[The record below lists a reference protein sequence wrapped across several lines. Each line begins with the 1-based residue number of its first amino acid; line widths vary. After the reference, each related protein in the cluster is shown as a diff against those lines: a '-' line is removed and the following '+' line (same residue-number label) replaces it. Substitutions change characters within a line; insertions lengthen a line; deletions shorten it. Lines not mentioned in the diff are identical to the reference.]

1 MQTKARLILL
11 LAASIVLAG
20 CNGDAADKG
29 DDTRRRVFVSIQP
42 LAYFAER
49 IAGGHVA
56 VDVLVAPGQDPHTY
70 APTPRQMVRLGK
82 ARLFLCVGMPFE
94 RTIVAKLASQRGDL
108 KVVDVSEGI
117 DRLAA
122 PENHHDHAGHAHE
135 AETDPH
141 IWMSPKLAKTLA
153 RRTCDELCSLDSAHE
168 ADFRKNLQTLL
179 ADLDRLDAELTRTL
193 APLRGKTFF
202 VFHPAFGYFARA
214 YGLKQEAVETGGKAP
229 TAKHV
234 KKLIDQARAD
244 GVRVIFVQPQ
254 FSRQTAQAI
263 ARQIDGAVIPLDPLE
278 RDYIANLERIGEQV
292 QAAMRPAASRISDLK
307 SQISD

>member
-1 MQTKARLILL
+1 MRAKARLIPLF
-11 LAASIVLAG
+11 AASIVLAG

-29 DDTRRRVFVSIQP
+29 NDAPPRVFVSIQP
-42 LAYFAER
+42 LAYFVER

-70 APTPRQMVRLGK
+70 APTPKQMVRLGK
-82 ARLFLCVGMPFE
+82 ARLLVCVGMPFE
-94 RTIVAKLASQRGDL
+94 RTIVAKLASDRGL
-108 KVVDVSEGI
+108 KVVDVSAGI

-122 PENHHDHAGHAHE
+122 PEDHHDHAGHAHA

-141 IWMSPKLAKTLA
+141 IWMSPKLARTLA
-153 RRTCDELCSLDSAHE
+153 RRICDELCSLDSAHE
-168 ADFRKNLQTLL
+168 AEFRKNLRTLL
-179 ADLDRLDAELTRTL
+179 GDLDRLDAELTRTL

-234 KKLIDQARAD
+234 KRVIEQAKAD

-278 RDYIANLERIGEQV
+278 RDYIANLRRIGEQIDS
-292 QAAMRPAASRISDLK
+292 ALRR
-307 SQISD
+307 